1 MLRKIDFK
9 EFKKIYKNHII
20 KDFPPNERPSLWG
33 FKKRILKQ
41 NESVYIYEEEE
52 QEKAYIILKE
62 HCGYIFISFFAVYEE
77 YRGEGIGTKAIK
89 ELEENMKNKKGMV
102 IEVENPKYAKN
113 EEEEKLQKRRIKF
126 YERLGFEIV
135 EKLEVNLVA
144 EYKIMIKGEEE
155 IDATKTKE
163 LMKNYYYSFS
173 VPKIDKILK
182 FRIEE

>member
-1 MLRKIDFK
+1 
-9 EFKKIYKNHII
+9 
-20 KDFPPNERPSLWG
+20 
-33 FKKRILKQ
+33 
-41 NESVYIYEEEE
+41 
-52 QEKAYIILKE
+52 
-62 HCGYIFISFFAVYEE
+62 
-77 YRGEGIGTKAIK
+77 
-89 ELEENMKNKKGMV
+89 MKNKKGMV

>member
-1 MLRKIDFK
+1 M
-9 EFKKIYKNHII
+9 
-20 KDFPPNERPSLWG
+20 
-33 FKKRILKQ
+33 
-41 NESVYIYEEEE
+41 
-52 QEKAYIILKE
+52 
-62 HCGYIFISFFAVYEE
+62 
-77 YRGEGIGTKAIK
+77 
-89 ELEENMKNKKGMV
+89 
-102 IEVENPKYAKN
+102 
-113 EEEEKLQKRRIKF
+113 QKRRIKF

>member
-9 EFKKIYKNHII
+9 EFKKLYKNHII
-20 KDFPPNERPSLWG
+20 KDFPENERPSFWG

-41 NESVYIYEEEE
+41 NESVYIYEEKSND
-52 QEKAYIILKE
+52 KAYIILKQLDR
-62 HCGYIFISFFAVYEE
+62 YIFISFFAVYEE
-77 YRGEGIGTKAIK
+77 YRGEGIGTKALK
-89 ELEENMKNKKGMV
+89 ELEENIENKKGIV

-126 YERLGFEIV
+126 YERLGFKKI
-135 EKLEVNLVA
+135 EKLEVSLVV
-144 EYKIMIKGEEE
+144 EYKIMIKAEKK
-155 IDATKTKE
+155 IDAIKTKE